1 MRRTGGLTSMA
12 GTIVE
17 FILLLIAHAAAGIYS
32 STLKYSKKITYIV
45 WGTWVVLQTGL
56 LFFTEFVLT
65 NWALQFFVG
74 FVLSLV
80 GQYVIFFVT
89 TKGKLAQR
97 IFTMM
102 TYSIFF
108 CIVMSLFTMIRGTF
122 SELHWALTA
131 LIQAVLLSAIVI
143 YFLRYVCT
151 LCRTASKNIK
161 AGWAQLIFVNVVFI
175 LTIILSSVFPIRL
188 TSFRDPSF
196 ITFVFLSISIMAVYP
211 VIFSSINNMSE
222 AAEKR
227 EVETQN
233 KLLVAQIEAESAM
246 LAADSKSRHDRR
258 HHNLVMLG
266 LAKSGDFETL
276 TKHLTNLVD
285 DDNKV
290 WGETRYCENNTVNMI
305 LTMYKRRASQN
316 GISVKI
322 SAKASGSLAVPPQ
335 DLVVVIANLFEN
347 AINEVANLKSKE
359 GYIDIQIKDSPER
372 LLIKIDNPC
381 RANLT
386 FDETLYGIGI
396 RSVISTTSKYEGMYD
411 FTAEDGVFSAK
422 IILNLK

>member
-1 MRRTGGLTSMA
+1 MT

-17 FILLLIAHAAAGIYS
+17 FVLLLIAHAAAGIYS
-32 STLKYSKKITYIV
+32 STLKYNKKITYIV
-45 WGTWVVLQTGL
+45 WGTWVVLQTAL

-89 TKGKLAQR
+89 TKGRLAQR
-97 IFTMM
+97 IFTML

-108 CIVMSLFTMIRGTF
+108 CITMSLLTMISGTF

-131 LIQAVLLSAIVI
+131 LVEAVLLAAIVT

-151 LCRTASKNIK
+151 LCRAASKNITT
-161 AGWAQLIFVNVVFI
+161 GWTPLIFVNTVFI
-175 LTIILSSVFPIRL
+175 ITIILSSVFPVRL
-188 TSFRDPSF
+188 TSFNDPAV

-211 VIFSSINNMSE
+211 VIFSSINHMSE

-227 EVETQN
+227 EVEIQN
-233 KLLVAQIEAESAM
+233 KLLVAQIEAETAQ
-246 LAADSKSRHDRR
+246 LAADSQSRHDRR
-258 HHNLVMLG
+258 HHNFIMLG
-266 LAKSGDFETL
+266 LAKNGDYESL
-276 TKHLTNLVD
+276 KEYLESLVD

-290 WGETRYCENNTVNMI
+290 WGETRYCENTTVNMI
-305 LTMYKRRASQN
+305 LTMYKRRAKEN

-335 DLVVVIANLFEN
+335 DLVIVIANLFEN
-347 AINEVANLKSKE
+347 AINATAKLNSK
-359 GYIDIQIKDSPER
+359 GRNIDIQIKDSPER

-381 RANLT
+381 RANLS

-396 RSVISTTSKYEGMYD
+396 RSVIATTTKYEGMYD
-411 FTAEDGVFSAK
+411 FTAEDGIFSAK
-422 IILNLK
+422 IILNLR

>member
-1 MRRTGGLTSMA
+1 MT

-17 FILLLIAHAAAGIYS
+17 FIFLLIAHASAGIYS

-80 GQYVIFFVT
+80 GQYVIFFTT
-89 TKGKLAQR
+89 TKGRLAQR

-108 CIVMSLFTMIRGTF
+108 CIAMSLFTMISGTF

-131 LIQAVLLSAIVI
+131 IIEAVLLSAIVT

-151 LCRTASKNIK
+151 LCRTASKNITT
-161 AGWAQLIFVNVVFI
+161 GWAPLIFVNVVFI
-175 LTIILSSVFPIRL
+175 ITIILSSVFPVRL

-211 VIFSSINNMSE
+211 VIFSSINHMSE

-233 KLLVAQIEAESAM
+233 KLLVAQIEAESAQ

-266 LAKSGDFETL
+266 LAKSGDLETL

-322 SAKASGSLAVPPQ
+322 SAKASGNLAVPPQ

-347 AINEVANLKSKE
+347 AINEVANLKSRE

-381 RANLT
+381 RSKLT
-386 FDETLYGIGI
+386 FDENLYGIGI
-396 RSVISTTSKYEGMYD
+396 RSVISTTNKYEGMYD
-411 FTAEDGVFSAK
+411 FCAEDGVFSAK

>member
-1 MRRTGGLTSMA
+1 MT

-97 IFTMM
+97 IFTML

-108 CIVMSLFTMIRGTF
+108 CIVMSLLTMISGTF

-131 LIQAVLLSAIVI
+131 LIEAVLLSAIVT

-151 LCRTASKNIK
+151 LCRAASKNIK
-161 AGWAQLIFVNVVFI
+161 AGWAPLIFVNVVFI
-175 LTIILSSVFPIRL
+175 ITIILSSVFPIRL

-233 KLLVAQIEAESAM
+233 KLLVAQIEAESAQ

-386 FDETLYGIGI
+386 FDENLYGIGI

-411 FTAEDGVFSAK
+411 FNAEDGVFSAK
-422 IILNLK
+422 IILNLR

>member
-1 MRRTGGLTSMA
+1 MT
-12 GTIVE
+12 GTIIQ

-32 STLKYSKKITYIV
+32 STLKYSKKTTYII
-45 WGTWVVLQTGL
+45 WGTWIAMQTGL

-89 TKGKLAQR
+89 TKGRLAQR
-97 IFTMM
+97 IFTML

-108 CIVMSLFTMIRGTF
+108 CIVMSLITMIRGTF

-131 LIQAVLLSAIVI
+131 LIQAVLLLAIVT

-151 LCRTASKNIK
+151 LCRAASKNITT
-161 AGWAQLIFVNVVFI
+161 GWTPLIFVNTVFI
-175 LTIILSSVFPIRL
+175 ITIILSSVFPVRL
-188 TSFRDPSF
+188 TSFNDPAV

-211 VIFSSINNMSE
+211 VIFSSINHMSE

-233 KLLVAQIEAESAM
+233 KLLVAQIEAETAQ
-246 LAADSKSRHDRR
+246 LAADSQSRHDRR
-258 HHNLVMLG
+258 HHNLIMLG
-266 LAKSGDFETL
+266 LAKNGDYESL
-276 TKHLTNLVD
+276 KEYLESLVD

-290 WGETRYCENNTVNMI
+290 WGETRYCENTTINMI
-305 LTMYKRRASQN
+305 LTMYKRRAKEN

-335 DLVVVIANLFEN
+335 DLVIVIANLFEN
-347 AINEVANLKSKE
+347 AINATAKLKGK
-359 GYIDIQIKDSPER
+359 GKNIDIQIKDSPER

-396 RSVISTTSKYEGMYD
+396 RSVITTTNKYEGMYD
-411 FTAEDGVFSAK
+411 FTAEDGEFSAK
-422 IILNLK
+422 IILNLR

>member
-1 MRRTGGLTSMA
+1 MI

-17 FILLLIAHAAAGIYS
+17 FIHLLIAHAAAGIYS
-32 STLKYSKKITYIV
+32 STLKFSKKITYII
-45 WGTWVVLQTGL
+45 WGTWIAIQTGL

-65 NWALQFFVG
+65 NWTLQFFVG

-89 TKGKLAQR
+89 TKGRLAQR
-97 IFTMM
+97 IFTML

-108 CIVMSLFTMIRGTF
+108 CIAMSLFSMIRGTF

-131 LIQAVLLSAIVI
+131 LIEAVLLSAIVT

-151 LCRTASKNIK
+151 LCRTASKNITT
-161 AGWAQLIFVNVVFI
+161 GWAQLIFVNVVFI
-175 LTIILSSVFPIRL
+175 VTIILSSVFPIRL

-258 HHNLVMLG
+258 HHNLVMLV
-266 LAKSGDFETL
+266 LAKSGDLETL

-386 FDETLYGIGI
+386 FDESLYGIGI
-396 RSVISTTSKYEGMYD
+396 RSVISTANKYEGMYD
-411 FTAEDGVFSAK
+411 FTAEGGVFSAK

>member
-1 MRRTGGLTSMA
+1 MTL
-12 GTIVE
+12 TIVE
-17 FILLLIAHAAAGIYS
+17 FIFLLLAHAAAGIYS
-32 STLKYSKKITYIV
+32 SELRYKKRTVYVI
-45 WGTWVVLQTGL
+45 WSLWVSLQIGL
-56 LFFTEFVLT
+56 LFYSEYVLT
-65 NWALQFFVG
+65 NLTLKFLAG
-74 FVLSLV
+74 FLLPLI
-80 GQYVIFFVT
+80 GQYVIFFAT
-89 TKGKLAQR
+89 TKGRLAQR
-97 IFTMM
+97 TFTIL

-131 LIQAVLLSAIVI
+131 LIQAVLLLVI
-143 YFLRYVCT
+143 ITYFLRYVCT
-151 LCRTASKNIK
+151 LCRAASKNITT
-161 AGWAQLIFVNVVFI
+161 GWAPLIFVNVVFI
-175 LTIILSSVFPIRL
+175 ITIILSSVFPIRL
-188 TSFRDPSF
+188 TSFRDPAF

-211 VIFSSINNMSE
+211 VIFSSINHMSE

-233 KLLVAQIEAESAM
+233 KLLVAQIEAESAQ

-386 FDETLYGIGI
+386 FDENLYGIGI